1 MIRNDKIIKR
11 EFYGPLKDV
20 LTAFLEEM
28 RLTGRVYTSES
39 FYLTKID
46 RDSAEDDLAPNTL
59 PQSFVEK
66 WCAKREHE
74 STKTWSNRSIV
85 IRKLARYMQENDLQ
99 AYILPSLPHKQRS
112 DFVPH
117 IYTNDEL
124 RRLFEQADL
133 IPAYPNCLNR
143 NAVSSLIFRMI
154 YGCGLRVSEAL
165 NLTMG
170 DVDLDNCV
178 LSIKNSKFGVNRFVP
193 MTVELTERCRS
204 YVNKTRCFAERNEPF
219 FQAPDGGYYS
229 KRGMNSIFRKIL
241 FSAGIPHT
249 GKGPRI
255 HDLRHTF
262 TVNCLKRWIAEK
274 KDLNAMLPVLSI
286 YLGHKGISGTQNYLR
301 LTADMFPGI
310 TTTLEHMFEDDIFKG
325 GDINES

>member
-1 MIRNDKIIKR
+1 MTHNKKSTKR
-11 EFYGPLKDV
+11 EFYGPLKNV
-20 LTAFLEEM
+20 LAAFLKEM
-28 RLTGRVYTSES
+28 RLTGRVYGSES
-39 FYLTKID
+39 FYLAKID
-46 RDSAEDDLAPNTL
+46 QDSTEANLAPNTL

-85 IRKLARYMQENDLQ
+85 IRKLARYMQENDLH
-99 AYILPSLPHKQRS
+99 AYILPSLPRKQQS

-124 RRLFEQADL
+124 QRLFKQADL
-133 IPAYPNCLNR
+133 IPSYPNCPNR

-154 YGCGLRVSEAL
+154 YGCGLRISEAL
-165 NLTMG
+165 NLTMK
-170 DVDLDNCV
+170 DVDIDNCV
-178 LSIKNSKFGVNRFVP
+178 LSIKDSKFGVNRFVP

-204 YVNKTRCFAERNEPF
+204 YVNKTRCFAEQNEPF

-229 KRGMNSIFRKIL
+229 IRRMNTIFRKIL
-241 FSAGIPHT
+241 FSAGIPHPEN
-249 GKGPRI
+249 GPRI

-262 TVNCLKRWIAEK
+262 AVNCLKKWIKDK

-301 LTADMFPGI
+301 LTADMFPDI
-310 TTTLEHMFEDDIFKG
+310 TEALERMFGGDFFKG
-325 GDINES
+325 GETNES

>member
-1 MIRNDKIIKR
+1 
-11 EFYGPLKDV
+11 
-20 LTAFLEEM
+20 M
-28 RLTGRVYTSES
+28 RLIGRIYNPES

-46 RDSAEDDLAPNTL
+46 QDSAEADLAPNTL
-59 PQSFVEK
+59 PQSFVEE
-66 WCAKREHE
+66 WSAKREHE

-85 IRKLARYMQENDLQ
+85 IRNLARYMRKNDLQ
-99 AYILPSLPHKQRS
+99 AYILPSLPHKQQS

-124 RRLFEQADL
+124 RHLFEQSDL
-133 IPAYPNCLNR
+133 IPSYPNCPNR

-154 YGCGLRVSEAL
+154 YGCGLRISEAL
-165 NLTMG
+165 NLTMK
-170 DVDLDNCV
+170 DVDIDNRV

-193 MTVELTERCRS
+193 MTDELAERCRS
-204 YVNKTRCFAERNEPF
+204 YVAKTRCFAEEFEPF
-219 FQAPDGGYYS
+219 FPAPDGGHYS
-229 KRGMNSIFRKIL
+229 KRGMNCIFRKIL
-241 FSAGIPHT
+241 FFAGIPHT

-262 TVNCLKRWIAEK
+262 AVNCLKRWIKEQ

-301 LTADMFPGI
+301 LTADMFPDI
-310 TTTLEHMFEDDIFKG
+310 TETLERMFGGTILKG
-325 GDINES
+325 GETNES